1 MYFVC
6 LCVDGCVGCGTLL
19 CLCVCEGVGR
29 DMHVPGVA
37 PVKHFMKDLFLGYK
51 DIHEGV
57 FKGKKGTEIAEIAHE
72 IAQGISKQK
81 LELGSSAVSAE
92 VSQALKEVQS
102 ARGSKRIASARLNL
116 ATSNDERE
124 SKRRVQL

>member
-1 MYFVC
+1 MGVLGVVLF
-6 LCVDGCVGCGTLL
+6 CV
-19 CLCVCEGVGR
+19 CVCEGVGR

-37 PVKHFMKDLFLGYK
+37 PVKHFMKDLFLGFK
-51 DIHEGV
+51 DIDDGV
-57 FKGKKGTEIAEIAHE
+57 FKGKKGIEIAEIAHE

-81 LELGSSAVSAE
+81 LELDSSAVSAE

-102 ARGSKRIASARLNL
+102 ARGSRRIASARLKL
-116 ATSNDERE
+116 ATRKEERE